1 MATLLQGRK
10 LLMKHPGGVRPA
22 PADALQGKVVLLYD
36 PRSSTCPCAVVMLA
50 LATRTS
56 CATLRRN
63 SVLFRPLLKSCMRGI
78 RYFSA
83 SWCGPCHQFTP
94 ILKDFYDEVNEQP
107 DANFEIVYV
116 PGDRSL
122 EEMMQYYQHEHADCL
137 ALDMSDES
145 FIQYLN
151 QRYGVRGIPFC
162 VVVQPDGTVIDGNAR
177 TSVQAGGPSATFRR
191 WRAAWDSGTAVTI
204 QGLVGA
210 AQHNGKTGTLLNF
223 DKAKG
228 RFVIAL
234 SGGDAVQLAV
244 KPSNIALQSLGLGT
258 AVAVHSL
265 QGAPQHNGKRGV
277 VISGPDPKSGRYA
290 VQIDGETKDKALGLK
305 LANLELAEVADVS
318 RAAEKAGGGAGQAEG
333 GTAAGGGSKL
343 PNVQVVNTSGRPL

>member
-1 MATLLQGRK
+1 VCGR
-10 LLMKHPGGVRPA
+10 
-22 PADALQGKVVLLYD
+22 
-36 PRSSTCPCAVVMLA
+36 
-50 LATRTS
+50 
-56 CATLRRN
+56 
-63 SVLFRPLLKSCMRGI
+63 

-94 ILKDFYDEVNEQP
+94 ILKDFYDEVGEQP

-122 EEMMQYYQHEHADCL
+122 EEMMQYYQHEHADYL
-137 ALDMSDES
+137 ALDMGDES

-162 VVVQPDGTVIDGNAR
+162 VVVQPDGTVIDGDAR
-177 TSVQAGGPSATFRR
+177 TSVQSGGPSATFRR
-191 WRAAWDSGTAVTI
+191 WRAAWNSGTAVTI

-228 RFVIAL
+228 RFVVAL
-234 SGGDAVQLAV
+234 SGGDTAQLAL
-244 KPSNIALQSLGLGT
+244 KPANIALQSLGLGA
-258 AVAVHSL
+258 AVAVHGL

-277 VISGPDPKSGRYA
+277 VVSGPDPKSGRYA

-305 LANLELAEVADVS
+305 LANLQLAEMADE
-318 RAAEKAGGGAGQAEG
+318 RAVEAGETAGAVEG
-333 GTAAGGGSKL
+333 GVTAGSGSGAAGGGGKL
-343 PNVQVVNTSGRPL
+343 PNVQVRNTSGRPL